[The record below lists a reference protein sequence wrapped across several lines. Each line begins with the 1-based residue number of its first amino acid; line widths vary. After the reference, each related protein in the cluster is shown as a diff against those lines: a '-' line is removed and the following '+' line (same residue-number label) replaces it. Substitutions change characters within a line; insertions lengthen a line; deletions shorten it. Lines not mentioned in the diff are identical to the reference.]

1 MEGLSA
7 SDVALLSDN
16 RRDGGFMGDDM
27 WGFLMFALIF
37 GGGWGGF
44 GFGNRGGSDVATKT
58 DVSSGFALN
67 ALNNGIDSIK
77 TGQFGLEASLA
88 NSTARIEA
96 GLAQLGYQNQQCCC
110 ELGSKIQEVNYNM
123 AINTGN
129 ITNAIKDST
138 QAILG
143 YLTNEKIQSLQTELQ
158 SAQLALQNNAQTQT
172 IINTLRP
179 VAQPAYITCSPYEAA
194 NVYSHY
200 HNNGC
205 VSGACGF

>member
-1 MEGLSA
+1 
-7 SDVALLSDN
+7 
-16 RRDGGFMGDDM
+16 
-27 WGFLMFALIF
+27 
-37 GGGWGGF
+37 
-44 GFGNRGGSDVATKT
+44 
-58 DVSSGFALN
+58 
-67 ALNNGIDSIK
+67 
-77 TGQFGLEASLA
+77 
-88 NSTARIEA
+88 
-96 GLAQLGYQNQQCCC
+96 
-110 ELGSKIQEVNYNM
+110 M

-194 NVYSHY
+194 NVYSVY

>member
-1 MEGLSA
+1 
-7 SDVALLSDN
+7 
-16 RRDGGFMGDDM
+16 
-27 WGFLMFALIF
+27 
-37 GGGWGGF
+37 
-44 GFGNRGGSDVATKT
+44 
-58 DVSSGFALN
+58 
-67 ALNNGIDSIK
+67 
-77 TGQFGLEASLA
+77 
-88 NSTARIEA
+88 
-96 GLAQLGYQNQQCCC
+96 
-110 ELGSKIQEVNYNM
+110 M

-158 SAQLALQNNAQTQT
+158 SANLALQNNAQTQT
-172 IINTLRP
+172 LINALRP